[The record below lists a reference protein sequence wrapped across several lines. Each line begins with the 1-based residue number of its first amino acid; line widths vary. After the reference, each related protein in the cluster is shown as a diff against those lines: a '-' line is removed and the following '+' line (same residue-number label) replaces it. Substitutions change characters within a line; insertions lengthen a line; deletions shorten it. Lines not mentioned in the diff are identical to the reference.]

1 MRVDVN
7 LRAEEVEERRDL
19 VISEYDDVRPF
30 VVTVLTRHHLLAEKV
45 RALLVRGKP
54 RDLYDIWL
62 LLRQG
67 VEPDAALIERK
78 LALYEMAWER
88 DVLEAALQ
96 QVRAD
101 WERDLRPLLPQFVP
115 YENVRQDVAVL
126 LR

>member
-1 MRVDVN
+1 M
-7 LRAEEVEERRDL
+7 
-19 VISEYDDVRPF
+19 
-30 VVTVLTRHHLLAEKV
+30 LAEKV